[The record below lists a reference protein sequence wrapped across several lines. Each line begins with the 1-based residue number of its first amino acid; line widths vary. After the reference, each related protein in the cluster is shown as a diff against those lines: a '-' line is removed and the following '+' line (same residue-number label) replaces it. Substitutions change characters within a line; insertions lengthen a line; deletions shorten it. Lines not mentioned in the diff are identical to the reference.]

1 MNIVDQYACKSHETK
16 FIVLRKTSLIAK
28 SLIID
33 LIKHTN
39 RFSKARFHESK
50 GYNIQKY
57 DASSQQDRSSR
68 HMYTLTKS
76 DNNSKLANKAHSRV
90 ANDLNKVNVQPVIK
104 ISKYR
109 ICRYVQT
116 NHDQRLVNTQPL
128 PRDTHLQERPYYLD
142 FIPLSWVLRRFLR
155 VDVRE
160 GIAEV
165 SRDHFGRRDAFYSL

>member
-1 MNIVDQYACKSHETK
+1 
-16 FIVLRKTSLIAK
+16 
-28 SLIID
+28 
-33 LIKHTN
+33 
-39 RFSKARFHESK
+39 
-50 GYNIQKY
+50 
-57 DASSQQDRSSR
+57 
-68 HMYTLTKS
+68 MYTLTIG

-90 ANDLNKVNVQPVIK
+90 ANDLNKVNVQPGIE

-109 ICRYVQT
+109 VCRYVQT

-128 PRDTHLQERPYYLD
+128 PRDAHLQERPHYLD

-155 VDVRE
+155 VDVCE